1 MVLRHIS
8 GTNHLTTFQF
18 YLQILAAVNYH
29 FSHEAWSIHILPFY
43 TSQAN
48 SPNHFNL
55 FNEKHKHSFGNNG
68 APHHCLWTLYQHICS
83 DYRGVLSL
91 FCLWIAVRYRLS
103 WAWRTC
109 PPSYRLSYF
118 LFKIYM
124 KNGNAKTVC
133 INILFYPVV
142 VLLSIRWLSIC
153 ICVKNSKRC
162 HFEKWLKC

>member
-1 MVLRHIS
+1 MKHDQSTPSPFIPVKPTHPTTLICSMKNTNTALGIMEHHITAY
-8 GTNHLTTFQF
+8 GPC
-18 YLQILAAVNYH
+18 I
-29 FSHEAWSIHILPFY
+29 I
-43 TSQAN
+43 
-48 SPNHFNL
+48 
-55 FNEKHKHSFGNNG
+55 
-68 APHHCLWTLYQHICS
+68 YQHICS

-91 FCLWIAVRYRLS
+91 FCLWIFAVRYRLS
-103 WAWRTC
+103 WAWHTC

-124 KNGNAKTVC
+124 ENGNAKTVC
-133 INILFYPVV
+133 INILFYPMV